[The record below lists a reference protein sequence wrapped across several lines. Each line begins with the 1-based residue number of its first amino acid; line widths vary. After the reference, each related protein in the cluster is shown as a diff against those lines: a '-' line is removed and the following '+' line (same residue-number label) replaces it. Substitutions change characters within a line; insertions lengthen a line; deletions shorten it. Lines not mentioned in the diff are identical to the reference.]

1 MKQKPRQVYAAK
13 HGNSELDKD
22 LARALE
28 GVDEADGVSCA
39 KAHEVARQLEQT
51 PGEAGRALDL
61 QNRPI
66 THCQLGLFGYTPR
79 KRIVKPAS
87 DVAPDLAD
95 AIRDARVNGRLP
107 CRAAWEIADRRG
119 LKRLE
124 VANVCEAL
132 KIKISECQ
140 LGAF

>member
-1 MKQKPRQVYAAK
+1 MKQKPRQGYAAK
-13 HGNSELDKD
+13 HDNTELDID
-22 LARALE
+22 LARALD
-28 GVDEADGVSCA
+28 GVAEAEGVSCA
-39 KAHEVARQLEQT
+39 KAHEAAQQLEQT

-66 THCQLGLFGYTPR
+66 IRCQLGLFGYTPR
-79 KRIVKPAS
+79 KRIVKPAN
-87 DVAPDLAD
+87 DVPPDLAE

-107 CRAAWEIADRRG
+107 CRAAWEIADQRG